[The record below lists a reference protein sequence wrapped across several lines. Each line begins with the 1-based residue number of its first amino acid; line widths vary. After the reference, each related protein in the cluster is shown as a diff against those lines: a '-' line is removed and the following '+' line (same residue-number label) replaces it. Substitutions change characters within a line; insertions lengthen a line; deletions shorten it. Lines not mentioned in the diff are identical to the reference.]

1 MAKQEFK
8 FMDAYRTMVPA
19 AGREVVDARQ
29 KSHDKLFSLVS
40 KEIEKRYDLCR
51 LAFQLPY
58 DPATL
63 TEWFE
68 KPVKTFD
75 VQFSTALDKAEAGRI
90 AALLLRDLVW
100 RGTSHYALAVVIT
113 SYCGRRVSVGGSE
126 LVTAAR
132 EALVEAGKE
141 RRIVL
146 ADKKITLPAGKDLK
160 AELDAINA
168 SPTGPAVKAGMEAMA
183 NELRGGATR
192 LATSASEAFESLK
205 NDTTRMAEELDMLW
219 WHIGDWSD
227 LLDRPREGFPK
238 QAAAVLSGTELGG
251 LVRQLPGPYGAYGIL
266 RRTTGKVSDKKTN
279 LKNVIE
285 AIDAADLKRL
295 ARPLPVSA
303 LGLFPVHEAINL
315 AAERGPSTWA
325 AAFEQKAPDALGLEV
340 SNYDL
345 AVQSFREKMLIDF
358 DNLGQ

>member
-8 FMDAYRTMVPA
+8 FLDAYRTMVPA
-19 AGREVVDARQ
+19 AGREVIDARQ

-40 KEIEKRYDLCR
+40 KGVERCYDLCR
-51 LAFQLPY
+51 LAFELPHE
-58 DPATL
+58 ATL

-75 VQFSTALDKAEAGRI
+75 VQFSIALDKAEAGRI
-90 AALLLRDLVW
+90 AALLLRDLIW
-100 RGTSHYALAVVIT
+100 RSTPHYALAVVVA
-113 SYCGRRVSVGGSE
+113 SYCGRRAPIGGSE
-126 LVTAAR
+126 LVTAAT

-160 AELDAINA
+160 AELEAISA
-168 SPTGPAVKAGMEAMA
+168 SPTGPVVKAGMEAMA
-183 NELRGGATR
+183 NELRGGAGK
-192 LATSASEAFESLK
+192 LATSATEAFESLK
-205 NDTTRMAEELDMLW
+205 NDTARIAEEIDMLW

-227 LLDRPREGFPK
+227 LLDRPRESFPK

-266 RRTTGKVSDKKTN
+266 RRTTGEVSDQKTN
-279 LKNVIE
+279 LKTVVE

-295 ARPLPVSA
+295 ARPLPVSV
-303 LGLFPVHEAINL
+303 LGLFPVHEAIKL
-315 AAERGPSTWA
+315 AAERGPSAWA
-325 AAFEQKAPDALGLEV
+325 AAFEQTAPDTLKLEV
-340 SNYDL
+340 SNYEL

-358 DNLGQ
+358 DRLGR